1 MAEHKIKGTIE
12 WKEIGAEK
20 VTSSISRVEQAMRKL
35 SMELSNRVS
44 PAAVQLRKQL
54 AQAGIAVSK
63 TGTFYDKATKAA
75 LTYSDAASRIQKAN
89 LDKTYDEL
97 SKKVSV
103 FDKTASK
110 LAVSSFMS
118 KHGWAVVDDSAKKLT
133 NTISEQSE
141 EAMKVKRRFD
151 MLTKGHKSFGD
162 AIINSGNKVNWL
174 SANFDRLK
182 EAGDRAYQKSCD
194 IQELSK
200 HLHLSIGQLA
210 PTLKEAGIGFNEQNK
225 LINTATNEMIPHQL
239 AIKRLIDHYSSF
251 GGVMS
256 MDRDAFIALRKQ
268 GYEFLGTGAKFA
280 TWIRLATHGLHGF
293 KMELLSTMFF
303 GMQMQQIGMSMLR
316 PAMKMF
322 GITELFSNVLA
333 VVMLPVLH
341 LIFPYLLGLAKW
353 LMDLGPAGKMVLGF
367 GAMFMVAAGGIIYF
381 GSQLGLFIGAVPKIF
396 AAVSIVKK
404 GAMGMVKALI
414 SGGRK
419 MILYASAKLWPRL
432 AGIFGKGMDLLGL
445 GMKTKGRSVT
455 TIFARMGTRLSGTSR
470 MTGMAVG
477 TGMLGPIGMAL
488 MGILAAIAIFTVA
501 WSKNWFGIRQKTGAF
516 VVWFSGVY
524 DKWIKPVLFQAG
536 VGIVI
541 LKNTFVFVLTNIKN
555 IWSFTWL
562 SIKSAAFKTW
572 NTLLAGVETFV
583 NGMLAPYRI
592 LYEKGGDVA
601 KGAAKL
607 FGFGLEMPKFPK
619 FDLSAFK
626 VSTEEVDSE
635 LTKVKGSLKSA
646 FTDTAVK
653 TAKDVKW
660 LDGALS
666 GLTETMKVAGEGM
679 IESGNKM
686 DAERE
691 AKEANAE
698 STNKLSEVIS
708 NFTGMI
714 TGTFTPAVNESTD
727 KINTNTDAIISS
739 GNESLKTIPK
749 INDLTT
755 SINDTSKAARNA
767 AQALNYSFE
776 PALNDQ
782 RIALYK
788 VRTALSY
795 TTSWVYSYIRALNR
809 IPRYIHTT
817 VHKEIIV
824 TERRGIFGW
833 GFFGLQHGGIVTRP
847 IVATLAEK
855 GPEAVI
861 PLNRAG
867 GASAPSLGN
876 ITVHNTYNI
885 SGVSSPD
892 DVEAKIEEAN
902 AKLIDDLKAM
912 IR

>member
-1 MAEHKIKGTIE
+1 MAEKEATFVIKVLDKTHEGLEGIKRLQTSLNQFNEQAKKVAKMSQILQQNFSNIGSE
-12 WKEIGAEK
+12 FSKLTYKTPQLSGNIKMLGQANEKLKKYFSDIGAELVPVK
-20 VTSSISRVEQAMRKL
+20 KAISGTEYSFNGLTSSMNENVKLNYEIYNSLANPIEGLKAVQGAMTFTEQASKGFQTTLNSFIVTTGSVERALQDHLKVPLYNIRAGM
-35 SMELSNRVS
+35 
-44 PAAVQLRKQL
+44 KQVGVTETDL
-54 AQAGIAVSK
+54 VNQ
-63 TGTFYDKATKAA
+63 TKIGGSVFMD
-75 LTYSDAASRIQKAN
+75 YSDVTTNLAN
-89 LDKTYDEL
+89 KFDTFG
-97 SKKVSV
+97 KV
-103 FDKTASK
+103 
-110 LAVSSFMS
+110 M
-118 KHGWAVVDDSAKKLT
+118 
-133 NTISEQSE
+133 E
-141 EAMKVKRRFD
+141 
-151 MLTKGHKSFGD
+151 
-162 AIINSGNKVNWL
+162 
-174 SANFDRLK
+174 
-182 EAGDRAYQKSCD
+182 
-194 IQELSK
+194 
-200 HLHLSIGQLA
+200 
-210 PTLKEAGIGFNEQNK
+210 
-225 LINTATNEMIPHQL
+225 
-239 AIKRLIDHYSSF
+239 
-251 GGVMS
+251 
-256 MDRDAFIALRKQ
+256 MDRDLFTSFIKR
-268 GYEFLGTGAKFA
+268 GYKFPSTGARIA
-280 TWIRLATHGLHGF
+280 TQIRLLTHGLHGF

-303 GMQMQQIGMSMLR
+303 GMQMQQLGMSLLR

-333 VVMLPVLH
+333 VVMLPIMK

-367 GAMFMVAAGGIIYF
+367 GAMFMVAAGGILYF

-396 AAVSIVKK
+396 AAGRLIKKKFSSIVDFLKD
-404 GAMGMVKALI
+404 
-414 SGGRK
+414 SGGR
-419 MILYASAKLWPRL
+419 MLRYARARLWPRL

-445 GMKTKGRSVT
+445 RMKTKGRSVA
-455 TIFARMGTRLSGTSR
+455 TIFARMGTKLSGTSR

-488 MGILAAIAIFTVA
+488 MGILAAVAIFTVA

-524 DKWIKPVLFQAG
+524 DKWIKPVLFQMG
-536 VGIVI
+536 VGIIV
-541 LKNTFVFVLTNIKN
+541 LKNTFVFVLTNIRN

-562 SIKSAAFKTW
+562 SIKSIAFKTW
-572 NTLLAGVETFV
+572 NAILTGVETFI
-583 NGMLAPYRI
+583 NGILLPYRT
-592 LYEKGGDVA
+592 LYNIGGGVAEKI
-601 KGAAKL
+601 
-607 FGFGLEMPKFPK
+607 FGFKIPKFPK

-666 GLTETMKVAGEGM
+666 GLTGTIKNWGEGM

-749 INDLTT
+749 IDNLTT

-782 RIALYK
+782 QIALYK

>member
-1 MAEHKIKGTIE
+1 MATNKDINFNLIWKTVGEEKIKKAAEKIKELQHKIAAMNKELKVQAEGYAKLGPAMQEAVVKGGMPAID
-12 WKEIGAEK
+12 KLNN
-20 VTSSISRVEQAMRKL
+20 SLSR
-35 SMELSNRVS
+35 
-44 PAAVQLRKQL
+44 
-54 AQAGIAVSK
+54 
-63 TGTFYDKATKAA
+63 
-75 LTYSDAASRIQKAN
+75 QKF
-89 LDKTYDEL
+89 EM
-97 SKKVSV
+97 
-103 FDKTASK
+103 K
-110 LAVSSFMS
+110 LAEDEMKKFT
-118 KHGWAVVDDSAKKLT
+118 KLT
-133 NTISEQSE
+133 QHLGLPIGMLKKTLRESGVTINRQGELMSATTGKTMSYTTAIGDII
-141 EAMKVKRRFD
+141 EA
-151 MLTKGHKSFGD
+151 H
-162 AIINSGNKVNWL
+162 
-174 SANFDRLK
+174 
-182 EAGDRAYQKSCD
+182 
-194 IQELSK
+194 
-200 HLHLSIGQLA
+200 
-210 PTLKEAGIGFNEQNK
+210 
-225 LINTATNEMIPHQL
+225 
-239 AIKRLIDHYSSF
+239 SSWA
-251 GGVMS
+251 GVMS
-256 MDRDAFIALRKQ
+256 MDREAFIALQKK
-268 GYEFLGTGAKFA
+268 GYEFLGTGAKLA

-303 GMQMQQIGMSMLR
+303 GMQMQHLGMSMLR

-333 VVMLPVLH
+333 VVMLPIMK

-353 LMDLGPAGKMVLGF
+353 LMDLGPAGKMVAGF
-367 GAMFMVAAGGIIYF
+367 GAMFMVAAGGVIYF

-396 AAVSIVKK
+396 VAVSIVKK
-404 GAMGMVKALI
+404 GAIDMVKALI

-419 MILYASAKLWPRL
+419 MVLYASAKLWPRL

-470 MTGMAVG
+470 MTGMTMG
-477 TGMLGPIGMAL
+477 TGLLGPIGIAL
-488 MGILAAIAIFTVA
+488 TGIIIAVTIFAAA

-524 DKWIKPVLFQAG
+524 DKWIKPVLFHAG
-536 VGIVI
+536 VGIIV

-583 NGMLAPYRI
+583 NGMLAPFRI

-626 VSTEEVDSE
+626 TSTEEVDSE
-635 LTKVKGSLKSA
+635 LAKVKGSLKSA

-666 GLTETMKVAGEGM
+666 GLTGTIKNWGEGM

-698 STNKLSEVIS
+698 STNMLSEVIS

-714 TGTFTPAVNESTD
+714 TGTFTPAVDESTD

-749 INDLTT
+749 IDNLTT

-782 RIALYK
+782 QIALYK

-817 VHKEIIV
+817 IHKEIIV

-833 GFFGLQHGGIVTRP
+833 GFLGLQHGGIVTRP
-847 IVATLAEK
+847 IVAALAER

-861 PLNRAG
+861 PLNKAG
-867 GASAPSLGN
+867 GTTPTLGN